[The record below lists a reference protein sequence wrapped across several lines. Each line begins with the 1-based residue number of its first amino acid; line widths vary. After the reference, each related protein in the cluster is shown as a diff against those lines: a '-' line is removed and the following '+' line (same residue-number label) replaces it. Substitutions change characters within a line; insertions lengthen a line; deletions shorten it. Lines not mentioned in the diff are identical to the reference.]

1 MNNKLVGLFLIGLLI
16 CGFIKDKTN
25 NKPLVS
31 VEGLSLYIDHEVFS
45 ENGREL
51 RFQFYETKQFENR
64 FKLIFE
70 YEIIGNDIVISLVD
84 KIDTEKNQNVHVVND
99 FGSLNTPTG
108 TLSITDKQLSS
119 SIYSLILK
127 TSDHVIKS
135 ELLVSDEK
143 IVLNIPPNNYFS
155 CPKNIVYPI
164 PKNLIF
170 GSVQF
175 SGQENIKYAN
185 DFFAQLES
193 IGFIKTK
200 VPNYPYRH
208 LTVDN
213 SGIQKDEHWP
223 PDYHN
228 IRFLYKMD
236 GNFKKAVELA
246 KEKFEKFNWDIY
258 LYSSN
263 GDQAILSK
271 SFGITIDYAD

>member
-143 IVLNIPPNNYFS
+143 IVLNIPPNNYFFM
-155 CPKNIVYPI
+155 PK
-164 PKNLIF
+164 KH
-170 GSVQF
+170 S
-175 SGQENIKYAN
+175 
-185 DFFAQLES
+185 
-193 IGFIKTK
+193 
-200 VPNYPYRH
+200 
-208 LTVDN
+208 
-213 SGIQKDEHWP
+213 
-223 PDYHN
+223 
-228 IRFLYKMD
+228 
-236 GNFKKAVELA
+236 
-246 KEKFEKFNWDIY
+246 
-258 LYSSN
+258 
-263 GDQAILSK
+263 LSD
-271 SFGITIDYAD
+271 T